1 MKSKCRQTNRDGRS
15 TGHSIPHS
23 RRSAE
28 EVFFRSLSIE
38 ELALNSDFKVVNVL
52 VLNSRWL
59 WGERAHERRIS
70 PLSAS
75 SESEM
80 FAQVGP
86 RKNARARAKHV
97 GTRVRC
103 TVPPPRARGSFSPI
117 DNRIVWKRCTESRP
131 PDESSLWNG
140 PGWSYVSEQKKIM
153 NHAGVPDSECACLP
167 VSGRRDCSHFSWLCR
182 ASGPGVEEIQ
192 ILHCQAEA
200 EAEVQVQ
207 AGEACP
213 SSSPF

>member
-1 MKSKCRQTNRDGRS
+1 MCWSS
-15 TGHSIPHS
+15 TAGGCGG
-23 RRSAE
+23 
-28 EVFFRSLSIE
+28 
-38 ELALNSDFKVVNVL
+38 K
-52 VLNSRWL
+52 
-59 WGERAHERRIS
+59 GAHERRSAVS
-70 PLSAS
+70 PLSA

-80 FAQVGP
+80 FALTLKSVRG
-86 RKNARARAKHV
+86 RILKRVHRAKHV
-97 GTRVRC
+97 GTRVLC
-103 TVPPPRARGSFSPI
+103 AVPPPRARGSFSPI

-167 VSGRRDCSHFSWLCR
+167 VSGRRDCSHFSWLCS